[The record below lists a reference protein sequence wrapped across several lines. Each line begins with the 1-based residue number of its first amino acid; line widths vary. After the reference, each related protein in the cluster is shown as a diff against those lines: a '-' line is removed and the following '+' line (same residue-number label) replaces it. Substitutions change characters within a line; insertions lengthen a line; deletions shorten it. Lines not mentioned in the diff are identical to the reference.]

1 MFKTKSILVHL
12 RDTSIGKVC
21 DHIQLGLFNESDT
34 DFDNPKAQ
42 ITNRKYWLNCVQ
54 AVVVSG
60 RSLPYW
66 MIQTL
71 LAYSIIPF
79 CPPPFHRL
87 CYGRWKHFFKF
98 EHCPNSAK
106 CSRSWFQ
113 LDVEKHPRRPQYN
126 LASEIP
132 LNLFDCRY
140 DEVDENG
147 VQKVGDWIYDQN
159 SLQLVN

>member
-71 LAYSIIPF
+71 LAYSIMPL
-79 CPPPFHRL
+79 CPPP
-87 CYGRWKHFFKF
+87 HFI
-98 EHCPNSAK
+98 
-106 CSRSWFQ
+106 
-113 LDVEKHPRRPQYN
+113 VYVT
-126 LASEIP
+126 
-132 LNLFDCRY
+132 
-140 DEVDENG
+140 VDENTFLNLNTVPIPPNVLDRG
-147 VQKVGDWIYDQN
+147 FSLTLRNTLDVLSTTWPRRFPWIC
-159 SLQLVN
+159 STAGMTKSTKMASRKLETGSTTKTLCSW